1 MDRIEH
7 FNENGLAA
15 FHFESANDAVEMRAA
30 ARRVLAGNVNNA
42 QTLVHGTP
50 DDVRREVFAA
60 LDAGIDII
68 APECAVPVTAP
79 LANVVAI
86 PEAVI
91 DYHAHR

>member
-1 MDRIEH
+1 
-7 FNENGLAA
+7 
-15 FHFESANDAVEMRAA
+15 
-30 ARRVLAGNVNNA
+30 
-42 QTLVHGTP
+42 
-50 DDVRREVFAA
+50 VFAA

-91 DYHAHR
+91 DYHANR